1 LVASNSPRDT
11 FRQPVRDLIHLASGT
26 DQAVDIQINPKS
38 IAAGSVTAAEALSG
52 AIEAGDSPAC
62 RHAFI
67 RRFDATAHTTAQLVD
82 RAREAGLTL
91 PALAGMPVSV
101 KDLFDVAGQP
111 TTAGARALANATPA
125 TRDSTAVA
133 RLRAA
138 GAVLVGHTNMS
149 EFAFSGVGINPHH
162 GTPVNPR
169 VPGEPCVPGGSTS
182 GGAVS
187 VATGA
192 AWAALGSDTGGSIRI
207 PAALQGLVGF
217 KSTQRLT
224 PLDGCIPLSP
234 SLDTT
239 CAITRNVADAVLMH
253 GILAARLPQPLRRP
267 LRALRL
273 GVPSTWMLDGLDS
286 AVASAF
292 EATLRALAAA
302 GAQIETVDMPA
313 LADLSTLQAGG
324 GFPAAESWAWHRH
337 RLAKQEADYDPRVA
351 VRIKRGAQ
359 ISAADYLDLQHAR
372 QELIKRFSEA
382 AQDFDA
388 LLSPTVPV
396 TAPALAPLLADDAL
410 FFATNALL
418 LRNPSAVN
426 LLDGCALSLPCQP
439 RGSLPVGLMVWAPAM
454 HDDAVLGVALA
465 IEAVLAGTGA

>member
-1 LVASNSPRDT
+1 M
-11 FRQPVRDLIHLASGT
+11 
-26 DQAVDIQINPKS
+26 DIQINPKS
-38 IAAGSVTAAEALSG
+38 IAAGSITAADALRA
-52 AIEAGDSPAC
+52 AIEAGDSAAC

-67 RRFDATAHTTAQLVD
+67 RRFDATAQTTAQLVD
-82 RAREAGLTL
+82 RARDAGLKL
-91 PALAGMPVSV
+91 PALAGMPISV

-111 TTAGARALANATPA
+111 TTAASRALANAAPA

-162 GTPVNPR
+162 GTPLNPYAS
-169 VPGEPCVPGGSTS
+169 GEPLAPGGSTS
-182 GGAVS
+182 GGAAS

-217 KSTQRLT
+217 KNTQRLT

-234 SLDTT
+234 TLDTT
-239 CAITRNVADAVLMH
+239 SAITRNVADAVLMH

-273 GVPSTWMLDGLDS
+273 GVPSTWMLDGLDA
-286 AVASAF
+286 AVAGAF
-292 EATLRALAAA
+292 EAALRALAAA
-302 GAQIETVDMPA
+302 GAQIESIDMPV
-313 LADLSTLQAGG
+313 LADLAQLQTGG

-337 RLAKQEADYDPRVA
+337 RLATQEADYDPRVA
-351 VRIKRGAQ
+351 LRIKRGAQ

-372 QELIKRFSEA
+372 QDLVARFEEA

-388 LLSPTVPV
+388 LLSPTVPI
-396 TAPALAPLLADDAL
+396 TAPPLAPLLADDAL
-410 FFATNALL
+410 FFSTNGLL

-439 RGSLPVGLMVWAPAM
+439 AGAALPVGLMVWAPAM
-454 HDDAVLGVALA
+454 HDDAVLGVSLA
-465 IEAVLAGTGA
+465 IEAVLAGAGT

>member
-1 LVASNSPRDT
+1 M
-11 FRQPVRDLIHLASGT
+11 
-26 DQAVDIQINPKS
+26 
-38 IAAGSVTAAEALSG
+38 

-67 RRFDATAHTTAQLVD
+67 RRFDATAQTTAQLVD
-82 RAREAGLTL
+82 RAREAGLKL
-91 PALAGMPVSV
+91 PALAGIPISV

-111 TTAGARALANATPA
+111 TTAASRAMAGAQPA
-125 TRDSTAVA
+125 ARDSTAVA

-162 GTPVNPR
+162 GTPLNPR
-169 VPGEPCVPGGSTS
+169 ATGVPSVPGGSTS

-217 KSTQRLT
+217 KNTQRLT

-234 SLDTT
+234 TLDTT
-239 CAITRNVADAVLMH
+239 CAITRNVTDAVLMH

-273 GVPSTWMLDGLDS
+273 GVPSTCMLDGLDD
-286 AVASAF
+286 AVATAF
-292 EATLRALAAA
+292 EAALRALARA

-313 LADLSTLQAGG
+313 LSDLTQLQAGG
-324 GFPAAESWAWHRH
+324 GFPAAESWAWHRQ
-337 RLAKQEADYDPRVA
+337 RLATQEADYDPRVA
-351 VRIKRGAQ
+351 LRIKRGAQ
-359 ISAADYLDLQHAR
+359 ISAADYLDLQQARHA
-372 QELIKRFSEA
+372 LIARFEDA

-396 TAPALAPLLADDAL
+396 TAPPFAPLLADDAL

-426 LLDGCALSLPCQP
+426 LLDGCALSLPCQAP
-439 RGSLPVGLMVWAPAM
+439 EALPVGLMVWAPAT
-454 HDDAVLGVALA
+454 HDDAVLGVSLA
-465 IEAVLAGTGA
+465 IEAVLAGAGA

>member
-1 LVASNSPRDT
+1 
-11 FRQPVRDLIHLASGT
+11 
-26 DQAVDIQINPKS
+26 VDIQINPKS
-38 IAAGSVTAAEALSG
+38 IAAGSVTAAAALQS
-52 AIEAGDSPAC
+52 AIEAGDAPSC
-62 RHAFI
+62 RHAFV
-67 RRFDATAHTTAQLVD
+67 RRFDATARTTAQLVD

-91 PALAGMPVSV
+91 PALAGLPVSV

-111 TTAGARALANATPA
+111 TTAASRSLANAPPA
-125 TRDSTAVA
+125 ARDSTAVA

-162 GTPVNPR
+162 GTPLNPR
-169 VPGEPCVPGGSTS
+169 VLGEPSVPGGSSS
-182 GGAVS
+182 GAAVS

-217 KSTQRLT
+217 KNTQRLT
-224 PLDGCIPLSP
+224 PLDGSIPLSP
-234 SLDTT
+234 TLDTS
-239 CAITRNVADAVLMH
+239 CAITRNVADAVLVH

-273 GVPSTWMLDGLDS
+273 GVPSSLLLDGLDTD
-286 AVASAF
+286 VARAF
-292 EATLRALAAA
+292 EGALRCLAAA
-302 GAQIETVDMPA
+302 GAQLETVDMPL
-313 LADLSTLQAGG
+313 LADLGQLQAGG

-337 RLAKQEADYDPRVA
+337 RLASLEADYDPRVA
-351 VRIKRGAQ
+351 LRIKRGAQ
-359 ISAADYLDLQHAR
+359 IGAADYLDLQRAR
-372 QELIKRFSEA
+372 QDLIARFDEA

-396 TAPALAPLLADDAL
+396 TAPPLAPLMADDAL

-418 LRNPSAVN
+418 LRNPSAIN
-426 LLDGCALSLPCQP
+426 LLDGCALSLPCQAP
-439 RGSLPVGLMVWAPAM
+439 DAAPVGLMVWAPAM
-454 HDDAVLGVALA
+454 HDDAVLGVSLA
-465 IEAVLAGTGA
+465 IEAVLAGAGG

>member
-1 LVASNSPRDT
+1 M
-11 FRQPVRDLIHLASGT
+11 
-26 DQAVDIQINPKS
+26 DIQINPKS
-38 IAAGSVTAAEALSG
+38 IAAGSVTAAEVLRSAT
-52 AIEAGDSPAC
+52 EAGDSPAC

-67 RRFDATAHTTAQLVD
+67 RRFDATAQTTAQLVD

-91 PALAGMPVSV
+91 PALAGMPISV

-111 TTAGARALANATPA
+111 TTAASRVLASAGPA

-162 GTPVNPR
+162 GTPPNPLAS
-169 VPGEPCVPGGSTS
+169 GEPLVPGGSTS

-217 KSTQRLT
+217 KNTQRLT

-234 SLDTT
+234 TLDTA
-239 CAITRNVADAVLMH
+239 CAITRNVTDAVLMH

-273 GVPSTWMLDGLDS
+273 GVPSTWMLDGLD
-286 AVASAF
+286 ADVATAF
-292 EATLRALAAA
+292 EAALRSLSAA
-302 GAQIETVDMPA
+302 GAQIETVDMPV
-313 LADLSTLQAGG
+313 LADLTQLQSGG

-337 RLAKQEADYDPRVA
+337 RLATQEADYDPRVA
-351 VRIKRGAQ
+351 LRIRRGAQ

-372 QELIKRFSEA
+372 QDLIARFEEA

-396 TAPALAPLLADDAL
+396 TAPPLAPLLADDAL

-426 LLDGCALSLPCQP
+426 LLDGCALSLPCQAAGA
-439 RGSLPVGLMVWAPAM
+439 RPVGLMVWAPAT
-454 HDDAVLGVALA
+454 HDDAVLGVSLA
-465 IEAVLAGTGA
+465 IEAVLAGAGA

>member
-1 LVASNSPRDT
+1 M
-11 FRQPVRDLIHLASGT
+11 
-26 DQAVDIQINPKS
+26 DIRINPKS
-38 IAAGSVTAAEALSG
+38 IAAGSVTAAEALAS
-52 AIEAGDSPAC
+52 AIESGDSPAC
-62 RHAFI
+62 RYAFI
-67 RRFDATAHTTAQLVD
+67 RRFDATAQTTAQLVD

-91 PALAGMPVSV
+91 PALAGMPISV

-111 TTAGARALANATPA
+111 STAASRVLAQAGPA

-149 EFAFSGVGINPHH
+149 EFAFSGVDINPHH
-162 GTPVNPR
+162 GTPLNPCS
-169 VPGEPCVPGGSTS
+169 GDEPLVPGGSTS

-217 KSTQRLT
+217 KNTQRLT

-234 SLDTT
+234 TLDTT
-239 CAITRNVADAVLMH
+239 CAITRNVADAVLVH

-273 GVPSTWMLDGLDS
+273 GVPSTWMLEGLDET
-286 AVASAF
+286 VASAF
-292 EATLRALAAA
+292 ESRLRSLSAA
-302 GAQIETVDMPA
+302 GAQIETVDMPV
-313 LADLSTLQAGG
+313 LTDLSRLQAGG

-337 RLAKQEADYDPRVA
+337 RLATQEADYDPRVA
-351 VRIKRGAQ
+351 LRIKRGAQ

-372 QELIKRFSEA
+372 RDLIARFEEA

-396 TAPALAPLLADDAL
+396 TAPPLAPLLDDDVL
-410 FFATNALL
+410 FFETNALL

-426 LLDGCALSLPCQP
+426 LLDGCALSLPCHVP
-439 RGSLPVGLMVWAPAM
+439 GALPVGLTVWAPAM
-454 HDDAVLGVALA
+454 HDDAVLGVSLA
-465 IEAVLAGTGA
+465 IEAVLAGAVA

>member
-1 LVASNSPRDT
+1 
-11 FRQPVRDLIHLASGT
+11 
-26 DQAVDIQINPKS
+26 VDIQINPKS
-38 IAAGSVTAAEALSG
+38 IAAGSITAAEVLRT
-52 AIEAGDSPAC
+52 AIEAGDSTAC

-67 RRFDATAHTTAQLVD
+67 RRFDATAQTTAQLVD
-82 RAREAGLTL
+82 RARDAGLTL
-91 PALAGMPVSV
+91 PALAGMPISI

-111 TTAGARALANATPA
+111 TTAASRVLAQAGPA
-125 TRDSTAVA
+125 ARDSTAVA

-162 GTPVNPR
+162 GTPLNPCAS
-169 VPGEPCVPGGSTS
+169 GEALIPGGSTS

-187 VATGA
+187 VSTGA

-217 KSTQRLT
+217 KNTQRLT
-224 PLDGCIPLSP
+224 PLDGSIPLSP
-234 SLDTT
+234 TLDTT
-239 CAITRNVADAVLMH
+239 CAITRTVADAVLMH

-273 GVPSTWMLDGLDS
+273 GVPSTGMLDGLD
-286 AVASAF
+286 ARVAAAF
-292 EATLRALAAA
+292 EAALRSLSAA
-302 GAQIETVDMPA
+302 GAQIETVDMPV
-313 LADLSTLQAGG
+313 LADLTQLQAGG

-337 RLAKQEADYDPRVA
+337 RLSTQEADYDPRVA
-351 VRIKRGAQ
+351 LRIRRGAQ
-359 ISAADYLDLQHAR
+359 ISAADYLDLRQAR
-372 QELIKRFSEA
+372 HGLIARFEDA

-396 TAPALAPLLADDAL
+396 TAPPLAPLLADDAL
-410 FFATNALL
+410 FFSTNVLL

-426 LLDGCALSLPCQP
+426 LLDGCALSLPCHP
-439 RGSLPVGLMVWAPAM
+439 SGALPVGLMVWAPAM
-454 HDDAVLGVALA
+454 HDDAVLGVSFA
-465 IEAVLAGTGA
+465 IEAVLAGAGA

>member
-1 LVASNSPRDT
+1 M
-11 FRQPVRDLIHLASGT
+11 
-26 DQAVDIQINPKS
+26 DIQINPKS
-38 IAAGSVTAAEALSG
+38 IAAGSITAAEALHN

-67 RRFDATAHTTAQLVD
+67 RRFDATAQTTAQLVD

-91 PALAGMPVSV
+91 PALAGMPISV

-111 TTAGARALANATPA
+111 TTAGSRALANAAPA
-125 TRDSTAVA
+125 ARDSTAVA

-162 GTPVNPR
+162 GTPLNPR
-169 VPGEPCVPGGSTS
+169 VAAEPSIPGGSTS

-217 KSTQRLT
+217 KNTQRLT
-224 PLDGCIPLSP
+224 PLDGSIPLSP
-234 SLDTT
+234 TLDTS
-239 CAITRNVADAVLMH
+239 CAITRTVADAVLMH

-273 GVPSTWMLDGLDS
+273 GVPSTWMLDGLDA
-286 AVASAF
+286 AVASSF
-292 EATLRALAAA
+292 EAALRALAAA

-313 LADLSTLQAGG
+313 LAGLTQLQAGG

-337 RLAKQEADYDPRVA
+337 RLATLEAEYDPRVA
-351 VRIKRGAQ
+351 MRIKRGAQ

-372 QELIKRFSEA
+372 QDLIARFEEA

-388 LLSPTVPV
+388 LLSPTVPI
-396 TAPALAPLLADDAL
+396 TAPALTPLLADDAL

-439 RGSLPVGLMVWAPAM
+439 RGGLPVGLMVWAPAM
-454 HDDAVLGVALA
+454 HDDAVLGVSLA
-465 IEAVLAGTGA
+465 IEAVLAGAGD